1 MSLLTSCQQ
10 RLNKRLWRADV
21 KFARHFFIGTTPTQ
35 SWDTPA
41 NLRKG
46 MEMITFDEL
55 NVPHLPSG
63 RLWSK
68 FAPPSSF
75 GPLGSS
81 TICQSGNV
89 AFGFYDNFHSFH
101 ATTAEGPYRILESAG
116 CTVEQIADT
125 ATEKGLIQ
133 LAIDGN
139 AANDEAVL
147 QWGRGLGAPFILADN
162 DLVFEC
168 RLNVSAITA
177 AKWSWAVGLG
187 EVSMGATDGL
197 FVDTTGAL
205 ADKNFLG
212 FVHLQAE
219 GADVDGAYKADGQ
232 TYQDGA
238 TKTKLNAIAKTVA
251 NTYVKLG
258 FRYRAVPKSVEFYV
272 DGVLAGTSSAPAR
285 LTASEIDAATFPDD
299 VFVTPIIGV
308 KDIAG
313 NAALNVKVDWVACAQ
328 ML

>member
-1 MSLLTSCQQ
+1 M
-10 RLNKRLWRADV
+10 
-21 KFARHFFIGTTPTQ
+21 IGFQ
-35 SWDTPA
+35 
-41 NLRKG
+41 
-46 MEMITFDEL
+46 EL
-55 NVPHLPSG
+55 DIPHLPSAK
-63 RLWSK
+63 LWGK
-68 FAPPSSF
+68 MAEPCSF
-75 GPLGSS
+75 GPLGSTCIS
-81 TICQSGNV
+81 QSGNPS
-89 AFGFYDNFHSFH
+89 FGFYDNFFSFH
-101 ATTAEGPYRILESAG
+101 ASTLEGPYRILEGTG
-116 CTVEQIADT
+116 CSIEQIACT

-147 QWGRGLGAPFILADN
+147 QWGRGLGAPFFLADN
-162 DLVFEC
+162 DLCFEA

-177 AKWSWAVGLG
+177 NKWSWAVGLG
-187 EVSMGATDGL
+187 EVGMGATDQL

-205 ADKNFLG
+205 ADRNFLG
-212 FVHLQAE
+212 FVHLRAE

-238 TKTKLNAIAKTVA
+238 TKTKLNALATMVA

-258 FRYRAVPKSVEFYV
+258 FRYKAVPKIVEFFV
-272 DGVLAGTSSAPAR
+272 NGNLAGTASAPAR

-299 VFVTPIIGV
+299 ILMTPIIGI

-313 NAALNVKVDWVACAQ
+313 DAALNLKVDWIVCAQ